1 MKDFV
6 LNLLNGFITSVMTFL
21 IIMFAPLPSL
31 PFNLEKIIIFAV
43 IASVIGFII
52 LRKKP
57 LSQLVGT
64 VIGGV
69 LAGFVIFNYGVYIT
83 DYATNS
89 FIGAIIV
96 GVLGTVTKFIGV

>member
-1 MKDFV
+1 MRDFV
-6 LNLLNGFITSVMTFL
+6 LNLLNGFFTSVITFL

-43 IASVIGFII
+43 IASIIGFII

-57 LSQLVGT
+57 LVQLIGT

-69 LAGFVIFNYGVYIT
+69 LAGFVIFNYSFYIT
-83 DYATNS
+83 DYFTNS

-96 GVLGTVTKFIGV
+96 GVLGTVTKLFGV

>member
-1 MKDFV
+1 MKDFI

-43 IASVIGFII
+43 IASVIGFIL

-57 LSQLVGT
+57 IAQLVGT
-64 VIGGV
+64 IIGGV
-69 LAGFVIFNYGVYIT
+69 LAGFVIFNYGVQIT
-83 DYATNS
+83 GYATNS

-96 GVLGTVTKFIGV
+96 GVLGTVTKFVGV